1 MEQGRRITARHINQ
15 LEKAGV
21 SQLEVPFD
29 YLIGRTIAK
38 AIVHPAT
45 GEIIA
50 ECNTELT
57 LDLLAKVA
65 KAQVVRIE
73 TLYTNDIDCGPFI
86 SDTLKIDNTS
96 NQLEALVEIYRMMR
110 PGEPP
115 TKEAA
120 ETLFG
125 NLFFSAERYDLSA
138 VGRMKFNRR
147 IGRTEIEGP
156 GVLSKEDII
165 DVLKTLVDIRNGKGI
180 VDDIDHLGNRRVRC
194 VGEMAENQFRVGL
207 VRVERAVKERLSMA
221 ESEGLMP
228 QDLINAKPV
237 AAAIKEFFGSSQLSQ
252 FMDQNNPLSEITHK
266 RRVSALGPGGL
277 TRERAGFEVRDV
289 HPTHYGR
296 VCPIE
301 TLKVRTSV

>member
-1 MEQGRRITARHINQ
+1 MLLRALNYSTEEILTAFYDTNVFHVRGEQLALELVPQRLRGEIATFDITDGSGKVIVEQGRRITARHINQ
-15 LEKAGV
+15 LDKSGIKELV
-21 SQLEVPFD
+21 MPMD
-29 YLIGRTIAK
+29 YVLGRTVAK
-38 AIVHPAT
+38 AIVHPST

-57 LDLLAKVA
+57 VEALAKIV
-65 KAQVVRIE
+65 KAGVVRFE

-86 SDTLKIDNTS
+86 SDTLKIDSTT

-115 TKEAA
+115 TKDAA
-120 ETLFG
+120 ETLFN
-125 NLFFSAERYDLSA
+125 NLFFTAERYDLSA

-147 IGRTEIEGP
+147 IGRAEIEGS
-156 GVLSKEDII
+156 GVLSREDIVA
-165 DVLKTLVDIRNGKGI
+165 VLKTLVDIRNGKGI

-228 QDLINAKPV
+228 QDLINA
-237 AAAIKEFFGSSQLSQ
+237 ALS
-252 FMDQNNPLSEITHK
+252 
-266 RRVSALGPGGL
+266 RR
-277 TRERAGFEVRDV
+277 R
-289 HPTHYGR
+289 
-296 VCPIE
+296 
-301 TLKVRTSV
+301 